1 MRSIAIYGAGIMGS
15 LLLNTIKK
23 ETKMNKIIFVDD
35 DPNKFNRY
43 LEGVKIFKFLEL
55 ESLIETKNIDTVIIA
70 ITNLSHVKSDF
81 LIELSNRKNI
91 KILSS
96 PNLFDEKD
104 STSLNDLT
112 DFKNDFFVSSK
123 IKNNY
128 AIYNKNIFKNDIIL
142 ITGGGVLRL

>member
-1 MRSIAIYGAGIMGS
+1 M
-15 LLLNTIKK
+15 
-23 ETKMNKIIFVDD
+23 
-35 DPNKFNRY
+35 
-43 LEGVKIFKFLEL
+43 
-55 ESLIETKNIDTVIIA
+55 
-70 ITNLSHVKSDF
+70 SHVKSDF

-128 AIYNKNIFKNDIIL
+128 AIYNKDIFKNDIIL
-142 ITGGGVLRL
+142 ITGGGGSIGSELSRQISYLNFKKLIVAISLSIISLKLKRIWLELFSLTHLS